1 MIYSLFVVI
10 KTKLNEHRLRQCTV
24 RRHGRFADALPEI
37 QDILG
42 YRKGLD
48 PGGSDWP
55 IYAKGL
61 LQTGKGS
68 PAPVLPRLAR

>member
-1 MIYSLFVVI
+1 MTINYGNVQSGARV
-10 KTKLNEHRLRQCTV
+10 
-24 RRHGRFADALPEI
+24 GSPDALPEM

-42 YRKGLD
+42 YRMGLG
-48 PGGSDWP
+48 PGSSDWP

-68 PAPVLPRLAR
+68 PTPVLPRLAR

>member
-1 MIYSLFVVI
+1 MNINYGNVQSDARV
-10 KTKLNEHRLRQCTV
+10 
-24 RRHGRFADALPEI
+24 GSPDALPEM

-42 YRKGLD
+42 YRMGLG
-48 PGGSDWP
+48 PGSSDWP

-68 PAPVLPRLAR
+68 PVPVLHRLAR

>member
-1 MIYSLFVVI
+1 MIVNYGNVQSDARV
-10 KTKLNEHRLRQCTV
+10 
-24 RRHGRFADALPEI
+24 GSPDALPEM

-42 YRKGLD
+42 YRMGLG
-48 PGGSDWP
+48 PGSSDWP
-55 IYAKGL
+55 IYAKEL

>member
-1 MIYSLFVVI
+1 MTINYGNVQSGARV
-10 KTKLNEHRLRQCTV
+10 
-24 RRHGRFADALPEI
+24 GSPDALPEM

-42 YRKGLD
+42 YRMGLG
-48 PGGSDWP
+48 PGSSDWP

-68 PAPVLPRLAR
+68 PAPGLPRLAR

>member
-1 MIYSLFVVI
+1 MNIDYGNVQSDTTIESCDV
-10 KTKLNEHRLRQCTV
+10 
-24 RRHGRFADALPEI
+24 LPEI

>member
-1 MIYSLFVVI
+1 MNIDYGNVQSD
-10 KTKLNEHRLRQCTV
+10 TTV
-24 RRHGRFADALPEI
+24 ESCDALPEI

-55 IYAKGL
+55 IYARGL
-61 LQTGKGS
+61 LRTGKGS

>member
-1 MIYSLFVVI
+1 MNIDYGNVQSDA
-10 KTKLNEHRLRQCTV
+10 TV
-24 RRHGRFADALPEI
+24 ESCDALPEI

-55 IYAKGL
+55 IYAKEL

-68 PAPVLPRLAR
+68 PVPVLHRLAR

>member
-1 MIYSLFVVI
+1 MNIDYGNVQSDA
-10 KTKLNEHRLRQCTV
+10 TV
-24 RRHGRFADALPEI
+24 GSPDALPEI

-55 IYAKGL
+55 IYA
-61 LQTGKGS
+61 
-68 PAPVLPRLAR
+68 

>member
-1 MIYSLFVVI
+1 MIINYGNVQSDARV
-10 KTKLNEHRLRQCTV
+10 
-24 RRHGRFADALPEI
+24 GSPDALPEM

-42 YRKGLD
+42 YRMGLG
-48 PGGSDWP
+48 PGSSDWP
-55 IYAKGL
+55 IYAKEL

>member
-1 MIYSLFVVI
+1 MIVNYGNVQSDARV
-10 KTKLNEHRLRQCTV
+10 
-24 RRHGRFADALPEI
+24 GSPDALPEM

-42 YRKGLD
+42 YRMSLG
-48 PGGSDWP
+48 PGSSDWP
-55 IYAKGL
+55 IYAKEL

>member
-1 MIYSLFVVI
+1 MYIDYGNVQSDA
-10 KTKLNEHRLRQCTV
+10 TV
-24 RRHGRFADALPEI
+24 ESCDTLPEI

-61 LQTGKGS
+61 LQIGKGS